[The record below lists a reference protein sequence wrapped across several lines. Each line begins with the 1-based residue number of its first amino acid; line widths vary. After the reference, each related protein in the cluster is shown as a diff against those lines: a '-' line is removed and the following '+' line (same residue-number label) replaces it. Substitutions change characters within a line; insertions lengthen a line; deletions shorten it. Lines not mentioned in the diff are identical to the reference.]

1 MLARGYADDVATCD
15 ALPINADA
23 RLLGAALRRGDVIEY
38 AVPPGRQAYL
48 VSTMGRADVNG
59 VRFETWDGAAVSD
72 EDLLTIWALDDTKIE
87 LAELQ

>member
-1 MLARGYADDVATCD
+1 MLASGYADDVTGGD

-38 AVPPGRQAYL
+38 PLPPGREAYL
-48 VSTMGRADVNG
+48 VSIMGRADVNG

-72 EDLLTIWALDDTKIE
+72 EDLLTIRALDDTKIV